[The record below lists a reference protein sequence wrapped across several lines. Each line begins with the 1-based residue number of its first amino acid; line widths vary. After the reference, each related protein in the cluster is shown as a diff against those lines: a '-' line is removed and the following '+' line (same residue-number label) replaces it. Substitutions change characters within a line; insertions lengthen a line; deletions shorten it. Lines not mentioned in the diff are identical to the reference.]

1 MIEAMDNPTGKVS
14 WFFVSYDQ
22 LNHDIFPWANY
33 ERKNNGLI
41 LIESSQ
47 KGNSKNFHKQ
57 KLALLLSNMRHFAEE
72 AKSLGHPVIYKS
84 SELGYSEVLGELY
97 EQLGQIQVVKPA
109 ERELRME
116 LKSLLEADK
125 IRFLEHEG
133 WLTKRSWFLESVGD
147 KPPFRMD
154 RFYQRVRKET
164 GILMEEGKPIG
175 GKYSYDSEN
184 RFPWKGEPDTQVELE
199 YEVDKIDREVMELV
213 SSKFSS
219 HPGHCDLS
227 KVPTTLKQNLESLNW
242 ALENLPHFGRYEDAM
257 STKSR
262 YLFHSKLATSI
273 NLHRLSPKQVI
284 DSVLSTDAPLNSLEG
299 FFRQMIWREYVRH
312 IHEVTD
318 GFRELEVFDKKLG
331 EPNFLNQNN
340 PLPVTFWGKKS
351 GFNCLDTVVD
361 SVMDEG
367 WTHHIPRLM
376 ILSNFA
382 NLLDVNPRELTTWF
396 HEAFIDAYDWVV
408 EPNVLGM
415 GTYSLGDAMMT
426 KPYISGT
433 PYINKMSDYCKSC
446 KFNPKKDCMVSNL
459 YWAFIER
466 HKGAFEGN
474 IRMAMPLRSL
484 AKRSDDK
491 KEQDKLALDYILSTL
506 SRGEEVTVQS

>member
-1 MIEAMDNPTGKVS
+1 MNDSTDNIS
-14 WFFVSYDQ
+14 WFFVPYDQ
-22 LNHDIFPWANY
+22 LNHYIFPWANL
-33 ERKNNGLI
+33 ERKKAGLI
-41 LIESSQ
+41 FIESSK

-57 KLALLLSNMRHFAEE
+57 KLALLLSNMRHFSDE
-72 AKSLGHPVIYKS
+72 AKSLGHPIIYEKTTF
-84 SELGYSEVLGELY
+84 GYREVLENLY

-109 ERELRME
+109 ERELRVE
-116 LKSLLEADK
+116 LDPLLNSGK
-125 IRFLEHEG
+125 IWFLEHDG
-133 WLTKRSWFLESVGD
+133 WLTKRNWFLESVGD

-164 GILMEEGKPIG
+164 GVLMEQGKPKG
-175 GKYSYDSEN
+175 GKYSFDSEN
-184 RFPWKGEPDTQVELE
+184 RFPWKGEPETQFEIE
-199 YEVDKIDREVMELV
+199 YKVDKIDQEVMELV
-213 SSKFSS
+213 NDKFSS
-219 HPGHCDLS
+219 HPGQCDLS
-227 KVPTTLKQNLESLNW
+227 KVPTSLEQNLDSLKW
-242 ALENLPHFGRYEDAM
+242 ALENLPYFGRYEDAM

-284 DSVLSTDAPLNSLEG
+284 DAVLSTQAPLNSIEG

-318 GFRELEVFDKKLG
+318 GFRELEVFDKDSEG
-331 EPNFLNQNN
+331 PNFLNQNN
-340 PLPVTFWGKKS
+340 PLPETYWGKKS

-361 SVMDEG
+361 SVMEEG

-382 NLLDVNPRELTTWF
+382 NLLDINPRELTTWF

-466 HKGAFEGN
+466 HKSAFEGN

-484 AKRSDDK
+484 AKRSDEK
-491 KEQDKLALDYILSTL
+491 KEQDKLAVDYILSTL
-506 SRGEEVTVQS
+506 SRGEEVSIQS

>member
-1 MIEAMDNPTGKVS
+1 MGESKDSIS
-14 WFFVSYDQ
+14 WFFVPYDQ
-22 LNHDIFPWANY
+22 LNHDIFPWAKS
-33 ERKNNGLI
+33 EREKNGLI
-41 LIESSQ
+41 LIESSK
-47 KGNSKNFHKQ
+47 KGKSKKFHKQ
-57 KLALLLSNMRHFAEE
+57 KLALLLSNMRHFSEE
-72 AKSLGHPVIYKS
+72 AKSLGHPIIYKS
-84 SELGYSEVLGELY
+84 TSLGYGEILDDLSK
-97 EQLGQIQVVKPA
+97 QLGLIKVVIPA
-109 ERELRME
+109 ERELRVE
-116 LKSLLEADK
+116 LESLRIAEK
-125 IRFLEHEG
+125 IQFLEHDG
-133 WLTKRSWFLESVGD
+133 WLTKRNWFLESVGS

-164 GILMEEGKPIG
+164 GILMENDKPVG
-175 GKYSYDSEN
+175 GKYSFDSEN
-184 RFPWKGEPDTQVELE
+184 RFPWKGEPETQIEHE
-199 YEVDKIDREVMELV
+199 YEIDKIDQEVMNLV
-213 SSKFSS
+213 NDKFSS
-219 HPGHCDLS
+219 HPGECDLS
-227 KVPTTLKQNLESLNW
+227 KVPTTLQQNIDSLKW
-242 ALENLPHFGRYEDAM
+242 AMDNLPHFGRYEDAM

-284 DSVLSTDAPLNSLEG
+284 DSVLSTKAPINSIEG

-318 GFRELEVFDKKLG
+318 GFRELDVFNKDSG

-340 PLPVTFWGKKS
+340 PLPATYWGKNS
-351 GFNCLDTVVD
+351 GFNCLDDVVE
-361 SVMDEG
+361 SVMDDG

-446 KFNPKKDCMVSNL
+446 KFNPKKNCMVSNL

-466 HKGAFEGN
+466 HKTAFEGN

-484 AKRSDDK
+484 AKRSDEK
-491 KEQDKLALDYILSTL
+491 KEQDKLSFEYILSTL
-506 SRGEEVTVQS
+506 SKGEEVTIQS